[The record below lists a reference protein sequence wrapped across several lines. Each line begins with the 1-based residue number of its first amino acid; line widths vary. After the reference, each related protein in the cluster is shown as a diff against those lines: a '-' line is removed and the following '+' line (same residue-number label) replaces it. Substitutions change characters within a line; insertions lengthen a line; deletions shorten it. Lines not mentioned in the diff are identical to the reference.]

1 MSGYTYDAGV
11 LIGADRDVRSVW
23 VLHRRAMA
31 RGARVTVPAAALAQ
45 AWRGGPQPLLSRL
58 LQGCEVEPL
67 DESLA
72 RSAGATCAVAQTAD
86 VVDAAVVAG
95 ALRRD
100 DLVVTT
106 DPKGLRV
113 LVDASGGS
121 LRMREV

>member
-11 LIGADRDVRSVW
+11 LIGADRDRRAVW

-31 RGARVTVPAAALAQ
+31 RGAVITVPAAALAQ

-58 LQGCEVEPL
+58 LQGCEIEPL
-67 DESLA
+67 DESQA
-72 RSAGATCAVAQTAD
+72 RSAGASCALAGTSD
-86 VVDAAVVAG
+86 VVDASVVVG

-106 DPKGLRV
+106 DPDDLRR
-113 LVDASGGS
+113 LALACGGS
-121 LRMREV
+121 PRIRPI